1 MDFIM
6 ECSTANSSYMK
17 EGLLAA
23 NLHSKSS
30 LLPSPRNWVNKQIYA
45 LLISEQYLSRTS
57 TEAGSKE
64 GAGSTAHEC
73 SSRYIHIQEF
83 MQTINKGTRVI

>member
-1 MDFIM
+1 
-6 ECSTANSSYMK
+6 
-17 EGLLAA
+17 
-23 NLHSKSS
+23 
-30 LLPSPRNWVNKQIYA
+30 VNKQIYA